1 VDAFIGREM
10 ELKALMS
17 SLDLMRSGR
26 GGLVLLAGEPGIGK
40 TRLAEE
46 ACGHARSRGSR
57 IAWGRCVEL
66 EGAPAYWPWIQVLR
80 SLADTRAS
88 ATHRRSSG
96 VATELSLLLPEI
108 GAPRDRGRHDGE
120 DRFKLFD
127 AAAGRLRAASV
138 GDGLVVVLDDL
149 QWADRPS
156 LALLRHLSRQLHEL
170 AVLAIAT
177 YREDDAGADNPMQA
191 VLPELLRERGA
202 QRLRLGGLQRDDVG
216 RYLVAVCGPEVDMSL
231 AATIHD
237 CTAGNPFFVREM
249 ARLLANEGGLRP
261 GALPEQVGE
270 VVGRR
275 LDSLTAACRTALA
288 AASVLGR
295 EYSLALL
302 SKTVD
307 QPVDV
312 LLGLMD
318 QAVRAGVVAE
328 ATPVGDRYRF
338 AHDLIREILYR
349 SLPTTDRIRMH
360 RRVAEEI
367 ETGAAKAD
375 PAALAHH
382 WFAAVPISGWEKA
395 AFYCAEAAR
404 QAEEQLAYEE
414 AARLYSQALAALSG
428 SASERERRCEILIEL
443 ARAQYRSGDVGL
455 SLDSCVEGAAMAASF
470 GRADLQARAAL
481 VLEGVSDRE
490 LTPAMRRICEDALAA
505 IGETDLSLRA
515 RLLGQLAELLEDV
528 PAARERRE
536 KLSREALQLAQRV
549 GDESA
554 LAAAL
559 HARRG
564 ATTGPDDVEE
574 RLALGT
580 QLVELARG
588 SEWAVQAFWG
598 RVWRIDSF
606 FQLGQLSSIPAE
618 LVELGDLV
626 RRLHQPFFRWH
637 LLRGQAALAHVTG
650 RFEDA
655 LDLTEKAFAEGR
667 AEQHRTT
674 EILYRGARA
683 WLAFDRGDEAPMEE
697 YLAMVARGPRYDLP
711 IINASALI
719 HEMALGRAEAAKDR
733 FDRLIASYPNLEKDG
748 RWLLISMHLA
758 RAAVALGS
766 TDQIR
771 MLYEALTPYGRLFA
785 ASGAGAAICR
795 GAVAQPLGELA
806 AALGLSVEADRH
818 LSDAVA
824 VNRAAGATPFVAY
837 SEFSHAKALVG
848 SGATVRAK
856 AEARAALAAAARLG
870 MRRLREQSAQLLA
883 ELDRGGPKL
892 SGRETEVAQLLAG
905 GLSNREIA
913 SALHLSERTAES
925 HVKHIMDKLG
935 FKSRSQIAAWAVEEG
950 LVSARKLGGSS

>member
-1 VDAFIGREM
+1 M

-17 SLDLMRSGR
+17 SLELVRSGR

-88 ATHRRSSG
+88 ATHRRSG
-96 VATELSLLLPEI
+96 GAATELSLLLPEI
-108 GAPRDRGRHDGE
+108 GAARDRGRHDGE

-170 AVLAIAT
+170 AVLAIVT
-177 YREDDAGADNPMQA
+177 YREDDAGGDNPLRA

-202 QRLRLGGLQRDDVG
+202 QRLRLGGLHSADIG

-237 CTAGNPFFVREM
+237 CTAGNPFFVREL

-295 EYSLALL
+295 EYSLTLL

-318 QAVRAGVVAE
+318 QAVRLGVVAE
-328 ATPVGDRYRF
+328 ATPVGDRYSF
-338 AHDLIREILYR
+338 VHDLIREILYR
-349 SLPTTDRIRMH
+349 SLPASDRIRMH
-360 RRVAEEI
+360 LRVAEEI
-367 ETGAAKAD
+367 ETGAAEAD
-375 PAALAHH
+375 LAALAHH
-382 WFAAVPISGWEKA
+382 WFAAGPIGGWEKA
-395 AFYCAEAAR
+395 ASYCAEGAR

-428 SASERERRCEILIEL
+428 SAGGRERRCEILIEL

-455 SLDSCVEGAAMAASF
+455 SLDSSVEGAAIAASI

-490 LTPAMRRICEDALAA
+490 LTPAMRRLCEDALAA
-505 IGETDLSLRA
+505 IGEMDPALRA
-515 RLLGQLAELLEDV
+515 RLLGQLAELLEEV
-528 PAARERRE
+528 PNAGERRE
-536 KLSREALQLAQRV
+536 ALSHEALQLAERV
-549 GDESA
+549 GDEMA
-554 LAAAL
+554 VAAAL
-559 HARRG
+559 HARH
-564 ATTGPDDVEE
+564 AAMTGPDHVEE
-574 RLALGT
+574 RLALGSR
-580 QLVELARG
+580 LVDLARG
-588 SEWAVQAFWG
+588 SEWTVQAIWG
-598 RVWRIDSF
+598 RLWRIDSF
-606 FQLGQLSSIPAE
+606 FQSGQLSSISEE
-618 LVELGDLV
+618 LIELDDLV

-650 RFEDA
+650 RFDEA
-655 LDLTEKAFAEGR
+655 LDFTEKAFVVGR

-697 YLAMVARGPRYDLP
+697 YLAMMARGSRYDLP
-711 IINASALI
+711 IISASAVI
-719 HEMALGRAEAAKDR
+719 HEMALGRRDAAQER
-733 FDRLIASYPNLEKDG
+733 FDRVIASYRNLEKDG
-748 RWLLISMHLA
+748 RWLLISTNLA
-758 RAAVALGS
+758 RAAVVLGS
-766 TDQIR
+766 QDQIQ
-771 MLYEALTPYGRLFA
+771 MLYEALNPYGRLFA
-785 ASGAGAAICR
+785 ASGAGIGTCR

-806 AALGLSVEADRH
+806 AALGLSAEAARH
-818 LSDAVA
+818 LSDATA
-824 VNRAAGATPFVAY
+824 LNRSAGATPFVAY
-837 SEFSHAKALVG
+837 SQLSHAKALTR
-848 SGATVRAK
+848 SGAVMRAK
-856 AEARAALAAAARLG
+856 AEARAALATAGRLG
-870 MRRLREQSAQLLA
+870 MRRLREESAQLLA
-883 ELDRGGPKL
+883 ELDRGAPKL
-892 SGRETEVAQLLAG
+892 SGREAEVARLLAG

-950 LVSARKLGGSS
+950 LVSAGKLGGSS